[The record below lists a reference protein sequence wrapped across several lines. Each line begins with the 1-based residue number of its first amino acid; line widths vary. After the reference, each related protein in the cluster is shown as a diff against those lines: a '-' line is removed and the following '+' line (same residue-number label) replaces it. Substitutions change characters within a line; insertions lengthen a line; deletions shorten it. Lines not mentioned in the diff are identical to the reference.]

1 MVRLLLAI
9 LVLLA
14 CNLPS
19 KAFLSSCGSIIGTI
33 KDLSSQ
39 QATESN
45 LSALTERQMQF
56 WEDVDEGLD
65 DIENFY
71 AKKGESIDR
80 IRVFSKT

>member
-1 MVRLLLAI
+1 MLQSLFVC

-19 KAFLSSCGSIIGTI
+19 HAFVSDIHPLETRKSSLPTPE
-33 KDLSSQ
+33 
-39 QATESN
+39 TY

-56 WEDVDEGLD
+56 WEDVDAGLD

-71 AKKGESIDR
+71 AKTGKGIDR
-80 IRVFSKT
+80 IRVFSKR